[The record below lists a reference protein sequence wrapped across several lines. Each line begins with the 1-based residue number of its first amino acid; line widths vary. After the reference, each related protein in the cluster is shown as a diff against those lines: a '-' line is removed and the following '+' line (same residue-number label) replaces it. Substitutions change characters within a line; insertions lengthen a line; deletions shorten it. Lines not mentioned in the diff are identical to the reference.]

1 MITMRQTDLFAMPA
15 TTDTHRL
22 FIGLMAEGSAQ
33 AAVDAHRRLWRWP
46 QEASLPPPERLHLTL
61 HFLGEVEAAVER
73 ALLKALTAVPVPPLN
88 LTLDTVEVWRNG
100 VAVLQPR
107 ENAMLRMLHGRIGEV
122 LGFGPDARWK
132 PHVTLARKASKALPP
147 ESFPPVEWHVPR
159 FELVWSRLGQG
170 AHYETLGRY
179 PQA

>member
-1 MITMRQTDLFAMPA
+1 MITMQQTDLFAMPIA
-15 TTDTHRL
+15 TGTRRL
-22 FIGLMAEGSAQ
+22 FIGLMVEGPAR

-46 QEASLPPPERLHLTL
+46 QEASLPAPGRLHLTL
-61 HFLGEVEAAVER
+61 HFLGEVEPAVER
-73 ALLKALTAVPVPPLN
+73 ALLKALPAVPMAALN

-147 ESFPPVEWHVPR
+147 ESFPPVEWHAPR

-170 AHYETLGRY
+170 ARYETLGRY

>member
-1 MITMRQTDLFAMPA
+1 MITMQQTDLFAMPVA
-15 TTDTHRL
+15 TGTHRL
-22 FIGLMAEGSAQ
+22 FIGLMAEGPAR

-46 QEASLPPPERLHLTL
+46 QEASLPPPGRLHLTL
-61 HFLGEVEAAVER
+61 HFLGEVEPAVER
-73 ALLKALTAVPVPPLN
+73 ALLKALLAVPVAPLN

-122 LGFGPDARWK
+122 LGLEPDARWK

-147 ESFPPVEWHVPR
+147 QSFPPIEWHVPG

-170 AHYETLGRY
+170 ARYEPLGRY
-179 PQA
+179 PQP